1 MKTEAVSEMIFNTL
15 KHEFQRA
22 AEAELPELARRL
34 RVPHFPQPRRA
45 PLGYQPPVSKQKLS
59 KVVLKAMR

>member
-1 MKTEAVSEMIFNTL
+1 MKSGAVSEMIFNTL

-22 AEAELPELARRL
+22 AEVELIELAKRL
-34 RVPHFPQPRRA
+34 RVPNFPSPRRI

-59 KVVLKAMR
+59 KDVLRSMR